1 MPALSSRN
9 SQKPTPAISVI
20 VPVFNVSDHVIACL
34 HSIQAQTW
42 ADFEVI
48 VVDDGSTDESGGL
61 AAAFCE
67 TDARFHFVAQPN
79 KGLSGA
85 RNTGLDLAKAEVISF
100 VDSDDRIAPEFLEAL
115 YNALET
121 TDGDW
126 VACAVKSCHVDGN
139 YSVHSAIHGASE
151 FYESPVPRRYPFE
164 EWQQVVRH
172 FPSAWN
178 KLYRRSLIDGLRFD
192 EGTWYEDHSFFE
204 RAAAQT
210 DHLLHLPRALYLQTQ
225 GRLGQITTSDSDR
238 VFEQMDVLRRLRGI
252 MELGPFD
259 GAGEAYEQI
268 ASRLLFERSLSL
280 RHPARRARFAAEAA
294 RFLQREGLTYATDW
308 DSGIALSWGVE
319 MSGELPL
326 SVCIECGSTPS
337 ADLQTTLDSLA
348 QLIGPGLEVVLLCRS
363 RAVAQTLEKLHPNLR
378 VLDLDRLLPEQLWQE
393 VKGRFVCILRPG
405 VELKPASLFQMVEH
419 MLRQNAQLGMSAYM
433 TPSLSTDAAPSYC
446 TGFSDLRAFNNQ
458 PLAKGLLSIDGAAA
472 LSMLP
477 ELSAR
482 MFDRR
487 FLIDHN
493 LTLTKSPRTGW
504 TLQIGAA
511 VLAPRVV
518 YDPWAGMSISLPAP
532 NTEPVSAI
540 GKEHDDVVQALPDAA
555 KHRLPKGWQR
565 RLFGRAFQRQQLLR
579 GGRKALQ
586 KDIGFVWGAARR
598 GLLGVTPEEASF
610 DLPHAISLEKVFDP
624 VGRLARSFGRPRSRS
639 LITQQKQLDARVDA
653 KRARNEN
660 SKLWFFPAASHSA
673 FSCIADFSQTAY
685 ANLNFLAGDGLTVP
699 VHFSLRRDERCVVFN
714 HQGNDGWGKEQSWPF
729 AFAAPVLKMRIVCD
743 GHTVHLVLD
752 GQEFCTVTVDTQF
765 HKPDAEELGLTLIEP
780 QGDIRPLEILPKLP
794 ESDLSLDPR
803 LTLQAAQASDGLHIR
818 ELTSGTLLPVTALE
832 SLPQHPGVRA
842 LLPARLWTTLPEGT
856 DASLHLQ
863 LENIDGHPV
872 GAPLVLSRV
881 DLVGHVKTLLARNL
895 YCADTTL
902 VLTVLEHIV
911 HARLYPLLNRSE
923 QNTVQT
929 LALHFGLDAFL
940 LGADNGVDLGQDPP
954 PTSINPAA
962 TDGPD
967 PITREVDAALAELAA
982 NLADDSGKPPLEIVA
997 HLPVSAF
1004 AAQHVYLALGEFFAR
1019 DDQDF
1024 LSFFALAKS
1033 AGVPSFEPIGQSW
1046 HDSVVLPFLFVQGDM
1061 EVLLATFRS
1070 LVKPRQDWIST
1081 TTIAWVV
1088 RQTLR
1093 SQTMSSRHRA
1103 HLVFLFEA
1111 FISRRTPNYW
1121 ERSHCRELT
1130 MAAVELARQ
1139 LDGLPERQRRRVLR
1153 FCVRNYGLSRLFWE
1167 LLADRSDAPIAS
1179 ELQTAKTHFD
1189 RIQSHAQDPQAAHV
1203 ALMFYDNVKCPDA
1216 PRVRREVFGPAGVP
1230 LPQNTSVDLATLQQ
1244 THKDPALAALRF
1256 MAAPGAATPEA
1267 ALSELVADRCSRLVQ
1282 NLSRAPFLAEQRSI
1296 AADIAS
1302 VLSNPEETV
1311 DSTHLEALLR
1321 RCSVLGDSRS
1331 HFLGIALG
1339 VILTTCFGK
1348 TRQNQAHVATVAH
1361 WVRTHM
1367 ASLGQADQQAVTSST
1382 PVQMTLAALFR
1393 SGHSQDVA
1401 HELKRLLLGGTKAET
1416 LPGPAK
1422 EGALAGSPLYDTIV
1436 TVFSCKPYLN
1446 SRIPV
1451 LRDGWLRLLQ
1461 ALGVPYVV
1469 IVGDGDGQLHG
1480 DVLQLDAPDDYEGL
1494 PLKTLA
1500 AIEWVH
1506 NSTDFAHM
1514 VKVDDD
1520 CFFNAPLF
1528 FQSLNYRKFDYYGRR
1543 LTRGVGQLDRIWHQQ
1558 KSTSQRG
1565 RMDLDKSPEPST
1577 YADGGSGYALSRK
1590 AMSAALTATQTS
1602 AGQQLIQVSFMEDKC
1617 LGDLLAM
1624 SGISVVDEDYT
1635 VTVRR
1640 RAHGDGIPVPSW
1652 QNGFNSS
1659 KSAPVHLVH
1668 MDTTD
1673 GQQDAVARLNA
1684 LDLTPKK
1691 IWPSYQNVRL
1701 GYQSNALELV
1711 SPEARLQHARH
1722 AEVALVACMRNE
1734 MFMLPQF
1741 LKHYRKLGVGAFLI
1755 ADNASDD
1762 GTLEYLAEQPDVSV
1776 FSVDTDYKLS
1786 HYGVAW
1792 QQALLAEY
1800 RVNKWSIVADAD
1812 ELLVWQE
1819 NQTQTLPELLAEPD
1833 FAKAEAVRLFMLDMY
1848 PKSALEDARFVG
1860 NPFDEAGFCDRVPFL
1875 SNLPVFGPFSDRPT
1889 WTSALRH
1896 RLIPGSRPNLFVAQ
1910 KLALLRY
1917 QPWMRLSAGLHYVGD
1932 ARLADRELIFAH
1944 FKYNA
1949 DFRRKAQTEVARRQ
1963 HFNDA
1968 EEYQK
1973 YLALAS
1979 EGRSVIY
1986 DPDLS
1991 AHWTDTPFVQKIFGS
2006 QTKPK

>member
-1 MPALSSRN
+1 MPALSSRK
-9 SQKPTPAISVI
+9 SQQKTPAISVI
-20 VPVFNVSDHVIACL
+20 VPVFNVSDHVVACL
-34 HSIQAQTW
+34 HSIQAQSWT
-42 ADFEVI
+42 DFEVI
-48 VVDDGSTDESGGL
+48 VVDDGSTDESGSL

-67 TDARFHFVAQPN
+67 TDARFHFVTQPN

-115 YNALET
+115 YSVLET
-121 TDGDW
+121 TNGDW
-126 VACAVKSCHVDGN
+126 VACAVKSCHADGN
-139 YSVHSAIHGASE
+139 YSVHSAIHDASA
-151 FYESPVPRRYPFE
+151 FHESSVPRRYPFE

-192 EGTWYEDHSFFE
+192 EGTWFEDHSFFE

-210 DHLLHLPRALYLQTQ
+210 DHLLHLPRPLYWQTQ
-225 GRLGQITTSDSDR
+225 GREGQITTSDSDR

-280 RHPARRARFAAEAA
+280 RHPARRARFAAESAQ
-294 RFLQREGLTYATDW
+294 FLQREGLTYATDW
-308 DSGIALSWGVE
+308 DSDTALSWGVE
-319 MSGELPL
+319 MAGDLPL
-326 SVCIECGSTPS
+326 SVCIECSSTPS

-363 RAVAQTLEKLHPNLR
+363 TPVAQTLEKLHPNLR
-378 VLDLDRLLPEQLWQE
+378 VLDLGRLLPERLWLE
-393 VKGRFVCILRPG
+393 IRGRFVCILRPG
-405 VELKPASLFQMVEH
+405 VELKPASLFQMVEL
-419 MLRQNAQLGMSAYM
+419 MLRQDAQVGLTAYA
-433 TPSLSTDAAPSYC
+433 TPSHCSDTAPGYC
-446 TGFSDLRAFNNQ
+446 TGFSDLGAFSNQ
-458 PLAKGLLSIDGAAA
+458 PLVKGLLSMDGVAA
-472 LSMLP
+472 LSLLP

-482 MFDRR
+482 MFDRS
-487 FLIDHN
+487 FLINHK

-504 TLQIGAA
+504 ALQIGAA

-518 YDPWAGMSISLPAP
+518 YEPWAGMSISFPAP
-532 NTEPVSAI
+532 DNEPVSVI
-540 GKEHDDVVQALPDAA
+540 GKEHDALVRALPDAA

-565 RLFGRAFQRQQLLR
+565 RLFGRAFQREQSLR

-586 KDIGFVWGAARR
+586 KDIGLVWAAARR
-598 GLLGVTPEEASF
+598 GLLGNTPKEASF
-610 DLPHAISLEKVFDP
+610 DHPHVISLEKIFDP

-639 LITQQKQLDARVDA
+639 LLTQQKQLDARVDVL
-653 KRARNEN
+653 RARDEN
-660 SKLWFFPAASHSA
+660 STLWFFPAASHSV
-673 FSCIADFSQTAY
+673 FTCIADFSQKAY
-685 ANLNFLAGDGLTVP
+685 ANLNFLAADGLTVP
-699 VHFSLRRDERCVVFN
+699 VHFSFRPEECCIVFN
-714 HQGNDGWGKEQSWPF
+714 HQDNDGWGKERSWPF
-729 AFAAPVLKMRIVCD
+729 AFAASILTVRIVIEA
-743 GHTVHLVLD
+743 HTVHLVLD

-765 HKPDAEELGLTLIEP
+765 HKPDAEGLGLTLIEP
-780 QGDIRPLEILPKLP
+780 QGDIRPLEILPKP
-794 ESDLSLDPR
+794 PVSDLSLDPR
-803 LTLQAAQASDGLHIR
+803 LTLQAAHASDGLHIR
-818 ELTSGTLLPVTALE
+818 DLTSGSLLPVTALE
-832 SLPQHPGVRA
+832 SLPQQPGVRA

-872 GAPLVLSRV
+872 GAPLVLSQV
-881 DLVGHVKTLLARNL
+881 DLVGHIKTLLAREL
-895 YCADTTL
+895 SCADTTL

-929 LALHFGLDAFL
+929 LASHFGLDAFL
-940 LGADNGVDLGQDPP
+940 LGADTGVGLGQGAPL
-954 PTSINPAA
+954 TSINPAA
-962 TDGPD
+962 GPD
-967 PITREVDAALAELAA
+967 PITREIDAALAELAA
-982 NLADDSGKPPLEIVA
+982 NLADNSGKPPLEIVA

-1004 AAQHVYLALGEFFAR
+1004 AVQHVYLTLGEFFAR

-1024 LSFFALAKS
+1024 ASFFALAKS
-1033 AGVPSFEPIGQSW
+1033 AGVRSFVPIGQSW
-1046 HDSVVLPFLFVQGDM
+1046 HDSVVLPFLFLQGDM
-1061 EVLLATFRS
+1061 EALLATFRS

-1081 TTIAWVV
+1081 TSIAWVV
-1088 RQTLR
+1088 RQALR

-1103 HLVFLFEA
+1103 HLLFLFEA

-1121 ERSHCRELT
+1121 ERAHCRELT
-1130 MAAVELARQ
+1130 LAAVDLAGQ
-1139 LDGLPERQRRRVLR
+1139 HDVLPERQRRRVLH
-1153 FCVRNYGLSRLFWE
+1153 FCARNYGLSRLFWE
-1167 LLADRSDAPIAS
+1167 LLTDRNDAPMAS
-1179 ELQTAKTHFD
+1179 ELQTAKTQYD
-1189 RIQSHAQDPQAAHV
+1189 KIQSHAHDPQAAHV
-1203 ALMFYDNVKCPDA
+1203 ALMFFDNVNCPDA
-1216 PRVRREVFGPAGVP
+1216 PRVRREVFGSAGVP
-1230 LPQNTSVDLATLQQ
+1230 LPQNTSLDLATLQQ
-1244 THKDPALAALRF
+1244 AHKDPALAALRF

-1267 ALSELVADRCSRLVQ
+1267 SLAELVAHRGPQLLQ
-1282 NLSRAPFLAEQRSI
+1282 NLSRAPFPTEQRTV
-1296 AADIAS
+1296 AADIAR
-1302 VLSNPEETV
+1302 VLSNPEEVV
-1311 DSTHLEALLR
+1311 DPENLESLLR
-1321 RCSVLGDSRS
+1321 RCGVLGDRRS

-1339 VILTTCFGK
+1339 VILITCFGR
-1348 TRQNQAHVATVAH
+1348 TRQNQPHVATVVH
-1361 WVRTHM
+1361 WVRTQI
-1367 ASLGQADQQAVTSST
+1367 ASLGQADQQAIMFST
-1382 PVQMTLAALFR
+1382 PVQMTLAALLR

-1401 HELKRLLLGGTKAET
+1401 HELERLLLGGAKGKT
-1416 LPGPAK
+1416 LPVPAK
-1422 EGALAGSPLYDTIV
+1422 EGALSGSPLYDTIV

-1469 IVGDGDGQLHG
+1469 IVGDGDGQRHG
-1480 DVLQLDAPDDYEGL
+1480 DVLHLDAPDDYEGL

-1558 KSTSQRG
+1558 KSTTQRG

-1590 AMSAALTATQTS
+1590 AMSAALIAAQTS
-1602 AGQQLIQVSFMEDKC
+1602 AGQQLIQVSFMEDKL

-1624 SGISVVDEDYT
+1624 SGISVVDEDYS

-1673 GQQDAVARLNA
+1673 GQQEAVARLNKFE
-1684 LDLTPKK
+1684 LTPKK
-1691 IWPSYQNVRL
+1691 IWPSYQKVRL

-1711 SPEARLQHARH
+1711 SPEARLHEARH

-1800 RVNKWSIVADAD
+1800 RVDKWSIVADAD

-1819 NQTQTLPELLAEPD
+1819 NQTQTLPELLSEPD

-1848 PKSALEDARFVG
+1848 PKGPLEDARFTG
-1860 NPFDEAGFCDRVPFL
+1860 NPFDEAGYCDRVPFL

-1910 KLALLRY
+1910 KLALMRY

-1991 AHWTDTPFVQKIFGS
+1991 AHWADTPFAQKIFGS
-2006 QTKPK
+2006 QTTPK